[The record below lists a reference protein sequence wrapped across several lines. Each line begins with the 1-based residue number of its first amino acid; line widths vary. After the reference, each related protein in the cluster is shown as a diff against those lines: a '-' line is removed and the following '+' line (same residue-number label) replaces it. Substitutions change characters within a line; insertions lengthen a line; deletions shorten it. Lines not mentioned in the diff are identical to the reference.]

1 LRVGA
6 GTDAGIRPADLVG
19 AIAGEAKMNSKEIG
33 AIRVDA
39 KHSLVDVPEAL
50 ADRVIRALQAT
61 KLRGKKVD
69 VKRDGPSR

>member
-1 LRVGA
+1 MTTLRVGA

-39 KHSLVDVPEAL
+39 KHALVQVPEAM
-50 ADRVIRALQAT
+50 ADRVIRALKAT
-61 KLRGKKVD
+61 KRRGKKVD
-69 VKRDGPSR
+69 IRREE